1 MSGPTELS
9 PGPSITTRSTPAA
22 GRSNCRLG
30 NAAYAS
36 AAGMSGS
43 SSDAAEWSSSGSIL
57 TARVA
62 LVTGAGRGLG
72 RAHALTLAAKGLRV
86 VVNDL
91 GTDLDGRGAD
101 EHPAR
106 AVVAEIEGAGG
117 VAVVDTADVAS
128 LAGGAAAVGAAV
140 DAFGRIDVVVNNAG
154 FASGGGTLEEP
165 VDAELDA
172 LLAVHFKATVGTMS
186 AAFPLMRAQG
196 YGRIVNTV
204 SEVAL
209 DARFDGGM
217 GYAAA
222 KAAVWSA
229 TLHAARLGAGA
240 GITVNAI
247 SPGARTRMSASALDA
262 GFREG
267 ASAALDLR
275 PEHVARVVAYLASE
289 DAGDITGR
297 IIHAAGGAVR
307 EYSTTRTSRS
317 DLAERLARI
326 LA

>member
-1 MSGPTELS
+1 V
-9 PGPSITTRSTPAA
+9 
-22 GRSNCRLG
+22 
-30 NAAYAS
+30 
-36 AAGMSGS
+36 
-43 SSDAAEWSSSGSIL
+43 

-72 RAHALTLAAKGLRV
+72 RAYARALAADGMRV

-91 GTDLDGRGAD
+91 GVDVDGRGNDGA
-101 EHPAR
+101 PAR
-106 AVVAEIEGAGG
+106 AVVAEIEAAGG
-117 VAVVDTADVAS
+117 EALGDTTDVAS
-128 LAGGAAAVGAAV
+128 LAGGAAAVARAL

-154 FASGGGTLEEP
+154 FASGGGTLEHP
-165 VDAELDA
+165 VDTELDA
-172 LLAVHFKATVGTMS
+172 LFAVHFKATVGTTS
-186 AAFPLMRAQG
+186 AAFPPMRAQR

-209 DARFDGGM
+209 DARFDSGL
-217 GYAAA
+217 GYGAA

-229 TLHAARLGAGA
+229 TLHAAREGVDA

-247 SPGARTRMSASALDA
+247 SPGARTRMSAAALDA

-289 DAGDITGR
+289 AAGDITGR
-297 IIHAAGGAVR
+297 IVHAAGGAVR
-307 EYSTTRTSRS
+307 EYTTTRTGRS
-317 DLAERLARI
+317 DLVDRLERVLA
-326 LA
+326 

>member
-1 MSGPTELS
+1 MTA
-9 PGPSITTRSTPAA
+9 PA
-22 GRSNCRLG
+22 S
-30 NAAYAS
+30 
-36 AAGMSGS
+36 
-43 SSDAAEWSSSGSIL
+43 
-57 TARVA
+57 RVA

-72 RAHALTLAAKGLRV
+72 RAHALALADAGMRV

-91 GTDLDGRGAD
+91 GVDLDGRGTD
-101 EHPAR
+101 DGPAR
-106 AVVAEIEGAGG
+106 AVVAEIERAGG
-117 VAVVDTADVAS
+117 EAIVDTTDVAS
-128 LAGGAAAVGAAV
+128 LAGGRAAVAAAL

-154 FASGGGTLEEP
+154 FAGGGGTIDEP
-165 VDAELDA
+165 VGAELDA
-172 LLAVHFKATVGTMS
+172 LFAVHFTASVATMS
-186 AAFPLMRAQG
+186 AAFPPMRAQG

-209 DARFDGGM
+209 DARFDGGL
-217 GYAAA
+217 GYGAA

-229 TLHAARLGAGA
+229 TLHAAREGADS

-247 SPGARTRMSASALDA
+247 SPGARTRMSAPALDA

-307 EYSTTRTSRS
+307 EYTTSRTGRS
-317 DLAERLARI
+317 ELVARLEQVLA
-326 LA
+326 

>member
-1 MSGPTELS
+1 VT
-9 PGPSITTRSTPAA
+9 AQA
-22 GRSNCRLG
+22 
-30 NAAYAS
+30 
-36 AAGMSGS
+36 
-43 SSDAAEWSSSGSIL
+43 
-57 TARVA
+57 ARVA

-72 RAHALTLAAKGLRV
+72 RAHALALAARGMRV

-91 GTDLDGRGAD
+91 GADLDGHGAD
-101 EHPAR
+101 AGPAQSV
-106 AVVAEIEGAGG
+106 AAEIEAAGG
-117 VAVVDTADVAS
+117 VAIADTTDVAS
-128 LAGGAAAVGAAV
+128 LAGGAAAIGAAL

-154 FASGGGTLEEP
+154 FAGGGGTVEAP
-165 VDAELDA
+165 VGAELDA
-172 LLAVHFKATVGTMS
+172 LFAVHFTATVATMS
-186 AAFPLMRAQG
+186 AAFPGMRAQG

-209 DARFDGGM
+209 DPRFDGGL
-217 GYAAA
+217 GYSAA

-229 TLHAARLGAGA
+229 TLHAARQGADA

-262 GFREG
+262 GFRDG
-267 ASAALDLR
+267 ASDALDLR

-307 EYSTTRTSRS
+307 EYRTTRTGAS
-317 DLAERLARI
+317 DLVARLERVLG
-326 LA
+326 